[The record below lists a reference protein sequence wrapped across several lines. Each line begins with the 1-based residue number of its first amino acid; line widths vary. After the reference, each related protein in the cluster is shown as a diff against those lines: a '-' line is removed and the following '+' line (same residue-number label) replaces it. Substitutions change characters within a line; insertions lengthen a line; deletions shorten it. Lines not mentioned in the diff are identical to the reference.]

1 MHMSDILKVAQER
14 GDEVHKILSAHSD
27 DILSFRLKVS
37 YITGHVEPITVVQA
51 TVCHCLLPLSK
62 NQPAINCSTIC
73 SGAITVGKSI
83 EEAGFLRETITE
95 DVEETMSPQRRESL
109 TDTQILHRA
118 AGIVRFL
125 LSGSRQWHIVA

>member
-1 MHMSDILKVAQER
+1 MKSIKYYLPKCH
-14 GDEVHKILSAHSD
+14 
-27 DILSFRLKVS
+27 
-37 YITGHVEPITVVQA
+37 ITGHVEPITVVQA